1 MISRNVEGAVMVT
14 VTLRETT
21 AERLQELANI
31 RGLTLEETLEELVQQ
46 AGDPAQKR
54 LESIRLL
61 SELLDI
67 PDTDL
72 AENDERILHEM
83 FGERDDPD

>member
-1 MISRNVEGAVMVT
+1 MVT

-31 RGLTLEETLEELVQQ
+31 RGLMLEETPEELVQQ
-46 AGDPAQKR
+46 AGDPARKR

-61 SELLDI
+61 SELLNI

-72 AENDERILHEM
+72 AENDERILHEI
-83 FGERDDPD
+83 FGERDDSELIPTSLSL

>member
-1 MISRNVEGAVMVT
+1 MVT

>member
-1 MISRNVEGAVMVT
+1 MVT

-46 AGDPAQKR
+46 AGDPAQRR